1 MSIEQIVAIMDKLNT
16 MHRSLLKL
24 AYSKTEVLKTSN
36 IEELEATMKNEQAHI
51 AAISQLE
58 SQRQKAVLAY
68 FQNRQIVVEDT
79 NITTLMTHAS
89 SEEVAQL
96 EQRRKDLLLTIDTLK
111 NQNDLNQKM
120 MFSSLQ
126 FVNFTLD
133 ILRPQPDQI
142 NYKSASG
149 SRQTIQS
156 GQFDSQA

>member
-149 SRQTIQS
+149 SRQAIQS